1 MINKITFILPTYNET
16 DSVHE
21 LILDIRRVAPN
32 NSSIVIVD
40 DTPDNRTVEAVE
52 GAFKKSGWDPSNTKI
67 IRNPRKSGRGHAVKM
82 GLEYAILD
90 ESVNCFV
97 EMDSDGSHSAIM
109 ALRVAERVPLFDF
122 CVGSRY
128 LPESK
133 ILGWG
138 LQRRVFSR
146 AINQILRS
154 IFNDEISDWTNGLR
168 AYSRQAT
175 EAVCSHESLTS
186 GFIYLSEQAVIL
198 TNKTFLISQVPITFQ
213 NRTHGKSTV
222 TWKEIASSI
231 SGVFRILKNK
241 KRLGGQ

>member
-1 MINKITFILPTYNET
+1 MINKISFILPTYNET
-16 DSVHE
+16 DSVYQ

-32 NSSIVIVD
+32 NSSIVVID
-40 DTPDNRTVEAVE
+40 DTPDNRTVESVE
-52 GAFKKSGWDPSNTKI
+52 AAFKKGGWDPTNTKI
-67 IRNPRKSGRGHAVKM
+67 IRNPKKSGRGHAVKM
-82 GLEYAILD
+82 GLQYAILD
-90 ESVNCFV
+90 ESIDCFV

-109 ALRVAERVPLFDF
+109 ALRVAEKVPKFDF

-128 LPESK
+128 LPGSK

-138 LQRRVFSR
+138 LQRRIFSR
-146 AINQILRS
+146 VINQILKS
-154 IFNDEISDWTNGLR
+154 IFNNEISDWTNGLR
-168 AYSRQAT
+168 AYSRHAT
-175 EAVCSHESLTS
+175 ATVCSHKSLTN

-198 TNKTFLISQVPITFQ
+198 TNRTFQITQVPITFQ

-241 KRLGGQ
+241 KHLRGQ